1 MTPEY
6 SNVQMKPPTL
16 IENNYLF
23 AKKDRNKEAMGKKS
37 AKLWVVLFLTFVSKV
52 QSKLKSAKKKNIRK
66 KINSRYL
73 LNFLSIWI
81 LIEINVITVFCNSNL
96 DHEHIFSAICLELKV
111 YLSSTQA
118 WNWSS
123 FFLFQVFFF
132 SKSNKIISMFY
143 DFS

>member
-1 MTPEY
+1 
-6 SNVQMKPPTL
+6 MKPPTL

-52 QSKLKSAKKKNIRK
+52 QSKLKFAKKKKKMRK

-118 WNWSS
+118 WNLSS
-123 FFLFQVFFF
+123 FSFLFQVFF
-132 SKSNKIISMFY
+132 STSNKIISMFC